1 MTPKHLLRKSVGPAR
16 YADKQIDVND
26 TTDVKAVIDNALG
39 IIKHQVNTLSARA
52 HNNGLL
58 DNEIA
63 IKNYQYL
70 NIDNDAYK
78 EKNSIEFL
86 APKSLKGK

>member
-1 MTPKHLLRKSVGPAR
+1 MGYIINKGSGQKLEVDNNQLSLLLKHKLLKEE
-16 YADKQIDVND
+16 
-26 TTDVKAVIDNALG
+26 
-39 IIKHQVNTLSARA
+39 
-52 HNNGLL
+52 NGLL